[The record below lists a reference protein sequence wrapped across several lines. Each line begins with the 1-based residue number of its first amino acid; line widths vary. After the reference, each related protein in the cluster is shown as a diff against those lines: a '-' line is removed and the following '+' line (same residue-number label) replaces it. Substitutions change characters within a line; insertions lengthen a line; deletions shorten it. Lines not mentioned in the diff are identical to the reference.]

1 MTVQTNNNSISY
13 VGNGSTVHFDYD
25 YLILNASHLKVYFG
39 DVLQTSGHVVSGV
52 SSQTGGTVSFAV
64 APPNGANITLIR
76 DVPFLQLTDY
86 QPYDAF
92 PAESHERALDLLTM
106 MAQQLK
112 DASDRSMQYPVGG
125 NKWDAKG
132 NEIINAAA
140 GGSDNSAANVGQVK
154 SLIASLAGPDSAA
167 QLRQELGE
175 ADGAN
180 LVGAG
185 DYGYIDSY
193 TGDASH
199 IKCYGISN
207 VFDGGHGDFY
217 LDVSDTTSP
226 SSGVCRVDA
235 LGRRWKRQV
244 TGDFDWQWWGV
255 KGDGVADDWAAI
267 SKMISD
273 VNVFSGPSG
282 VFAISQPL
290 PIGEGLRVTITDNAG
305 ANAAGL
311 IKPHSSVAN
320 PSSFDFFFA
329 DSVQVEH
336 VNISGLRFFGGRHVI
351 RGNFPSGVSSGF
363 ISQVNFE
370 DCVFQDLAGYAIEST
385 NSVFAIDF
393 HKCRLLRC
401 GGVNIGYGVNVLKFR
416 QCGFENMRREYIK
429 LDGAG
434 STLPSASIGLYGCR
448 CEGYDTS
455 PTASKCFDI
464 SGYGRL
470 FNFEITDGTY
480 FENVF
485 TDIGTISGVK
495 GLNLNNLNLTN
506 SDSRVYTLNITDCTG
521 VIGNFESLVSTVVTL
536 SGSSAI
542 EQVGDISGGVTI
554 RTLGSSNL
562 KSDLRVR
569 KEVAAPAV
577 TALYKFNC
585 SPTGASG
592 ASVFSASGGEISV
605 TYVSSKTDDGTPIF
619 SSKTFEVIVTKM
631 FGGTMAATVFET
643 GNAGNLGG
651 GSLTLTASGASAT
664 EITLSVAFTGSGSY
678 SAGAVIMAEANMK
691 PVSSSENTIYV
702 TKA

>member
-1 MTVQTNNNSISY
+1 MIILEEQFSPRVNPADENYPFGSIKDNTSPGANDGTPLAAVWGNDWEGFAQAAMTEAGITPSGLPDTAQDSQLLAAVKVVASGALRPSVIEALRRSY
-13 VGNGSTVHFDYD
+13 AEAGYNLVDGSFEAGGTLV
-25 YLILNASHLKVYFG
+25 NAN
-39 DVLQTSGHVVSGV
+39 DVLLQERTGKAFSGPAGVVADGTNPESGGFVDVSGNV
-52 SSQTGGTVSFAV
+52 GD
-64 APPNGANITLIR
+64 ITL
-76 DVPFLQLTDY
+76 
-86 QPYDAF
+86 
-92 PAESHERALDLLTM
+92 
-106 MAQQLK
+106 
-112 DASDRSMQYPVGG
+112 RS
-125 NKWDAKG
+125 
-132 NEIINAAA
+132 E
-140 GGSDNSAANVGQVK
+140 
-154 SLIASLAGPDSAA
+154 LIAM
-167 QLRQELGE
+167 
-175 ADGAN
+175 DGAG

-185 DYGYIDSY
+185 NYGYIDSY
-193 TGDASH
+193 TGDSSH
-199 IKCYGISN
+199 IKCYGVN
-207 VFDGGHGDFY
+207 NAFDGGHGDFY
-217 LDVSDTTSP
+217 LDASDTASP

-244 TGDFDWQWWGV
+244 TGDFDWRWWGV

-290 PIGEGLRVTITDNAG
+290 PIAEGLRVVIVDNAG

-311 IKPHSSVAN
+311 IKPHSSVTT
-320 PSSFDFFFA
+320 PSAFDFFFA

-370 DCVFQDLAGYAIEST
+370 DCVFQDLTGYVIEST
-385 NSVFAIDF
+385 NSVFVIDF

-401 GGVNIGYGVNVLKFR
+401 GGVNIGYGVNILKFR

-464 SGYGRL
+464 SGYGRI
-470 FNFEITDGTY
+470 FNFEITEGTY

-506 SDSRVYTLNITDCTG
+506 SDNRVYTLNITDCTG
-521 VIGNFESLVSTVVTL
+521 VIGNFESLVSAVVTL

-542 EQVGDISGGVTI
+542 EQVGDISGGVTV
-554 RTLGSSNL
+554 RTLGASSL
-562 KSDLRVR
+562 KSDLRIR
-569 KEVAAPAV
+569 KEVTAPAV
-577 TALYKFNC
+577 TALYRFNC
-585 SPTGASG
+585 LPTGSSG
-592 ASVFSASGGEISV
+592 ASVFSASGGKISV
-605 TYVSSKTDDGTPIF
+605 TYVSSRTDDGTPIF

-631 FGGTMAATVFET
+631 FGGIMAATVFET
-643 GNAGNLGG
+643 GNVGNLGG
-651 GSLTLTASGASAT
+651 GSLTLTSSGATET
-664 EITLSVAFTGSGSY
+664 EITLSLAFTGSGSY
-678 SAGAVIMAEANMK
+678 SAGAVITAEANMK
-691 PVSSSENTIYV
+691 PVSASENTIYV
-702 TKA
+702 TRA